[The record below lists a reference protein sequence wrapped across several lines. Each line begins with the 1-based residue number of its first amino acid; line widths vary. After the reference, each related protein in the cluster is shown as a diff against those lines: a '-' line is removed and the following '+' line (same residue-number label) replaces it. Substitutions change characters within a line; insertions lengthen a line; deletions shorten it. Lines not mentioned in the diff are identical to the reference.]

1 MKSYL
6 KNYLFI
12 KFVNESISFYLLN
25 DLNKIIF
32 YYLITINIKLILKK
46 EITFINY
53 YFLNIK

>member
-12 KFVNESISFYLLN
+12 KCVNESLSFYLLN

-46 EITFINY
+46 KITFINC

>member
-12 KFVNESISFYLLN
+12 KCVNESLSFYLLN

-46 EITFINY
+46 KITFINY